1 MAIAWKHS
9 NLCILGM
16 AYKWVHSG
24 YEDCSQKN
32 FSTIVEASPIPST
45 ISFSREKF
53 TIFFWFWKKTDPP
66 KLYIF
71 SWYNS
76 SYKPQIQSCHQ
87 YHQNDSKN
95 FLLIFHFVA
104 SHLWT
109 LSTVSWSTSK
119 SDCKISARRMKS
131 ASWGVCV
138 GINST
143 NESIQ
148 SFFNSSYIVKIAKFS
163 LNKSS
168 SEKNLI
174 LIESSNQFTISISSS
189 SIQMGWFWC
198 K

>member
-87 YHQNDSKN
+87 YHQNWHDSN
-95 FLLIFHFVA
+95 SVSLSSHRWNQGLVLSLASRWHPYHLYPVYTRACRSLFLPGLPTSYCCIKCVA
-104 SHLWT
+104 YLLWYLGYT
-109 LSTVSWSTSK
+109 A
-119 SDCKISARRMKS
+119 CP
-131 ASWGVCV
+131 
-138 GINST
+138 
-143 NESIQ
+143 
-148 SFFNSSYIVKIAKFS
+148 
-163 LNKSS
+163 
-168 SEKNLI
+168 
-174 LIESSNQFTISISSS
+174 
-189 SIQMGWFWC
+189 
-198 K
+198 